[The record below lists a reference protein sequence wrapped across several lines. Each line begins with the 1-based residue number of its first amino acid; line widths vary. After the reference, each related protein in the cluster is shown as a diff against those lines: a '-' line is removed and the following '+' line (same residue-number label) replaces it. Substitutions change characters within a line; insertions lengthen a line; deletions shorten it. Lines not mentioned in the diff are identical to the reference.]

1 MPNDNVK
8 DMVNSLAGGDN
19 IKAQDAFKNALSDK
33 IGQALDDKR
42 QSVATDWLNSAQD
55 QEAIKDASGLD
66 AGASSVVTP
75 GQESPVEEPVADEVE
90 IDQGGEDVNQLS
102 FQKFKK
108 TLTELKEDSPKETAE
123 FKKLSPAEKQAVKDV
138 FTLLG
143 NTKGEIITKVDGII
157 KQVAKKRNVKVS
169 AIEDYFDNEI
179 LKLKEIKNGNCNKN
193 TQRYGS

>member
-42 QSVATDWLNSAQD
+42 QTVATDWLNSAQD

-75 GQESPVEEPVADEVE
+75 GHETPVEEPVAAEVE
-90 IDQGGEDVNQLS
+90 IDQGGED
-102 FQKFKK
+102 
-108 TLTELKEDSPKETAE
+108 E
-123 FKKLSPAEKQAVKDV
+123 PAVVPEV
-138 FTLLG
+138 
-143 NTKGEIITKVDGII
+143 
-157 KQVAKKRNVKVS
+157 
-169 AIEDYFDNEI
+169 
-179 LKLKEIKNGNCNKN
+179 
-193 TQRYGS
+193 